1 METGN
6 KNGLLESMLGAFIII
21 AFLAFGKF
29 LLVSFAGIGS
39 LFLSLMIILFVT
51 SLIVMFSIGYL
62 SKFKKIETSVMW
74 ERFLSATIFVVFA
87 SLFGFLLFFPVTY
100 YLIGWWIYHTIGT
113 VVLISLILAKIMV
126 GLIAG
131 KTPHL
136 FGENKKQE
144 KITLAG

>member
-1 METGN
+1 MKMSSDGS
-6 KNGLLESMLGAFIII
+6 LESMLGAFIVI

-29 LLVSFAGIGS
+29 LLISFAGIGS

-51 SLIVMFSIGYL
+51 SLIVMFLIGYL

-74 ERFLSATIFVVFA
+74 EQFLNITIFVVLT
-87 SLFGFLLFFPVTY
+87 SLFGFVLFIPAAH
-100 YLIGWWIYHTIGT
+100 YLAGWWIYHTIGT
-113 VVLISLILAKIMV
+113 VVVISIILAKIMV
-126 GLIAG
+126 GLIVE

-136 FGENKKQE
+136 FGENKEQE

>member
-1 METGN
+1 M
-6 KNGLLESMLGAFIII
+6 KISDNGSLECMFGAFVII

-29 LLVSFAGIGS
+29 LLISFAGIGS

-51 SLIVMFSIGYL
+51 SLVVMFLIGYL
-62 SKFKKIETSVMW
+62 SKFKKVETSVMW

-87 SLFGFLLFFPVTY
+87 SLFGFVLFIPAVY
-100 YLIGWWIYHTIGT
+100 YLAGWWIYHTIGT
-113 VVLISLILAKIMV
+113 VVVISLILAKIMV
-126 GLIAG
+126 RLVEG

>member
-1 METGN
+1 MSSDGS
-6 KNGLLESMLGAFIII
+6 LESMLGAFIVI

-29 LLVSFAGIGS
+29 LLISFAGIGS

-51 SLIVMFSIGYL
+51 SLTVMFLIGYL

-74 ERFLSATIFVVFA
+74 EQFLSATIFVVLT
-87 SLFGFLLFFPVTY
+87 SLFGFVLFIPAVY
-100 YLIGWWIYHTIGT
+100 YLAGWWIYHTIGT
-113 VVLISLILAKIMV
+113 VVIISLILAKIMV
-126 GLIAG
+126 GLVVG

-136 FGENKKQE
+136 FGENKEQE